1 MPLPIPDIRRYTNK
15 PAFPSREQYFTSSC
29 TWNRDFFFGCFTF
42 NLMTNSFLMLTSFV
56 ELDYFPA
63 TQYFSIIL
71 HLDQDLIFGGSFDP
85 AAYAEI
91 SSIGAIGGEKNKT
104 IVKDI
109 TAVVNEHLGVPSD
122 RFYVKVGFA
131 F

>member
-1 MPLPIPDIRRYTNK
+1 MAL
-15 PAFPSREQYFTSSC
+15 
-29 TWNRDFFFGCFTF
+29 W
-42 NLMTNSFLMLTSFV
+42 MML
-56 ELDYFPA
+56 A
-63 TQYFSIIL
+63 ICSIEA
-71 HLDQDLIFGGSFDP
+71 H
-85 AAYAEI
+85 
-91 SSIGAIGGEKNKT
+91 IGGEKNKT

>member
-1 MPLPIPDIRRYTNK
+1 MLRIILHLD
-15 PAFPSREQYFTSSC
+15 E
-29 TWNRDFFFGCFTF
+29 DFFFGCFTF
-42 NLMTNSFLMLTSFV
+42 SLMTISFHMLTSSV
-56 ELDYFPA
+56 ELDYSPA

-71 HLDQDLIFGGSFDP
+71 HLDQGLIFGGSFDT